1 METTEQLSTLRPER
15 GYLAQVLNSRSLMN
29 SFLGNAITNN
39 MHSEV
44 TAMILCS
51 NLSVFQIKYL
61 NAVISCPKG
70 MENY

>member
-1 METTEQLSTLRPER
+1 
-15 GYLAQVLNSRSLMN
+15 MN

-61 NAVISCPKG
+61 NTAIPCPREWKTIWE
-70 MENY
+70 MESWESKQSDYLPHPW